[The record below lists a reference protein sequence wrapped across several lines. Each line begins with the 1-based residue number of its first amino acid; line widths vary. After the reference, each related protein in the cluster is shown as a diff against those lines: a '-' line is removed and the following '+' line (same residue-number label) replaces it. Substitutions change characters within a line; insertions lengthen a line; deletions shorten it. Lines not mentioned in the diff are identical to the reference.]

1 MTEVVGQENMAVA
14 AQEVGVDE
22 KDASD
27 ILAQY
32 LPKLVDMITPDGK
45 LPDLKNFNTND
56 LIAQAAKGMLGN
68 LFK

>member
-1 MTEVVGQENMAVA
+1 M
-14 AQEVGVDE
+14 GVDE

-45 LPDLKNFNTND
+45 LPDLKNFSTND
-56 LIAQAAKGMLGN
+56 LIAKAAKGMLGN

>member
-1 MTEVVGQENMAVA
+1 MAVA